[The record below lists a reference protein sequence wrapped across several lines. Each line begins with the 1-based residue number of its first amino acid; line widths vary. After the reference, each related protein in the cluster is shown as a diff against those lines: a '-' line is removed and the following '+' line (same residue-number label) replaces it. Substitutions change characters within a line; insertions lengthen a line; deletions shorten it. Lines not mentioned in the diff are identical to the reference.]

1 MSVLVINGP
10 NLNTLGRREPEI
22 YGTTTLEEIEAR
34 MRHYGESKGLTLD
47 FFQANHEGAI
57 IDCIQAK
64 GATSQ
69 GVIINPGALAH
80 TSIALRD
87 ALSALTVPVIEV
99 HISNVHARE
108 RFRHHSYV
116 SAVSTGQIVGL
127 GTHGYLLAL
136 DYLAES
142 TNSGGGQ

>member
-10 NLNTLGRREPEI
+10 NLNMLGQREPDT

-34 MRHYGESKGLTLD
+34 MRHYGESMGLTLE
-47 FFQANHEGAI
+47 FFQSNHEGAI
-57 IDCIQAK
+57 VDCIQEK
-64 GATSQ
+64 GSASQ
-69 GVIINPGALAH
+69 GIVINPGALAH

-87 ALSALTVPVIEV
+87 ALSALAVPVVEV

-108 RFRHHSYV
+108 RFRHHSYI
-116 SAVSTGQIVGL
+116 SSVSTGQIVGL

-142 TNSGGGQ
+142 VNSGGGK